1 MEQCLAT
8 GIDGKG
14 ADITNSKLIAMI
26 ATKLGGSSKIDR
38 QMKLRLLMIAS
49 IALELQE
56 RDRKALVQS
65 LPEEDKELLSKLVW
79 LGVDP
84 AKFSSKKGQ
93 PNKKLEEASNAA
105 RDRLRINISANLCR
119 YTPII
124 ETIANNVI
132 TTGKLDAES
141 YGSLYIPNNYDGSLG
156 QKGRVMA
163 ATSNIKKGS
172 KIGGKADSSD
182 ERLQP
187 KVIFFII
194 GGMSNAEIRVM
205 SDYAQNNPQFNV
217 IAGSTAIMKSSDY
230 LAGISKM
237 FTKAQYDEAKMK
249 NS

>member
-14 ADITNSKLIAMI
+14 SDITNSKLIAMI
-26 ATKLGGSSKIDR
+26 ATKLAGNSSKIDR
-38 QMKLRLLMIAS
+38 NVKLRLLMIAS

-65 LPEEDKELLSKLVW
+65 LSEEDKELLTKLFW

-84 AKFSSKKGQ
+84 AKFAAKKGK
-93 PNKKLEEASNAA
+93 PNKKLEEASSAA
-105 RDRLRINISANLCR
+105 RERLRINISANLCR

-124 ETIANNVI
+124 EGIANNII
-132 TTGKLDAES
+132 TSDKLDAES

-163 ATSNIKKGS
+163 ATSSIKKGG
-172 KIGGKADSSD
+172 KIGGGASD
-182 ERLQP
+182 DRLQP
-187 KVIFFII
+187 KIIFFII
-194 GGMSNAEIRVM
+194 GGMSGAEMRVM
-205 SDYAQNNPQFNV
+205 SEYAKNNQQFNV

-230 LAGISKM
+230 IAGISKM

-249 NS
+249 N